1 MIGSAG
7 GREEEEPARR
17 KGPGLSA
24 PWVFVVNGADY
35 NGNGMLDS
43 NANSANSFN
52 LIKLAK
58 SAKSAN
64 SVNSFNLIHLCNGC
78 TFESS

>member
-1 MIGSAG
+1 MNPSAG
-7 GREEEEPARR
+7 KGRGYPPR
-17 KGPGLSA
+17 G
-24 PWVFVVNGADY
+24 VFVVNGADY

-52 LIKLAK
+52 LIKSAK

-64 SVNSFNLIHLCNGC
+64 SANSFNLIHFCNGC
-78 TFESS
+78 KFESS